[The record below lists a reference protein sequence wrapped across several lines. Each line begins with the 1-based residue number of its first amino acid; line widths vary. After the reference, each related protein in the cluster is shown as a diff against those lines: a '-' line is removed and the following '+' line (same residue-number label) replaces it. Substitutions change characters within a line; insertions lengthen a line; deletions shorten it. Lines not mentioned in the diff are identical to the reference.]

1 MKRSTLLR
9 TCMFPNGLPP
19 SSAVLRCTSAP
30 RTRCHPPLEGGSVW
44 LGRFVRCN
52 SVALVKRQRTEF
64 AARGHSMLVKFALA
78 VAATLLAGSMSLAA
92 AQESYPSKPIR
103 LIAPEVPGS
112 ATDILARII
121 AAKLTDALGQPVT
134 VSNNFGEAGLI
145 EGIKALPDGTTLVY
159 GSAGTL
165 ALLPHIK
172 KVSFDPLRDLAPV
185 ARFVI
190 SPTLLAVHP
199 ALPVASVMDLV
210 ALMKANPNQLR
221 MATAGFGTAG
231 HFAGVMFAAMAGVSP
246 AIVHYA
252 GGGPAIA
259 AVVDNDA
266 KWTFAPIAGRLP
278 HVRTGKLKAIAT
290 GGSSRLAVL
299 PDVPTVAEAGIT
311 GYHSVG
317 WGGIIARD
325 AG

>member
-1 MKRSTLLR
+1 MRHAWMT
-9 TCMFPNGLPP
+9 
-19 SSAVLRCTSAP
+19 AI
-30 RTRCHPPLEGGSVW
+30 
-44 LGRFVRCN
+44 
-52 SVALVKRQRTEF
+52 
-64 AARGHSMLVKFALA
+64 
-78 VAATLLAGSMSLAA
+78 VAAVLAGSASLAP
-92 AQESYPSKPIR
+92 AQQVASYPSKPIR

-112 ATDILARII
+112 ATDILARIM
-121 AAKLTDALGQPVT
+121 AARLGEALGQPVM
-134 VSNNFGEAGLI
+134 VSNIFGEAGLA
-145 EGIKALPDGTTLVY
+145 EGIKAPADGYTLVY

-172 KVSFDPLRDLAPV
+172 KVSFDPHNDLAPV

-317 WGGIIARD
+317 WGGIFVPIGTPQPIIDEVNATIVAALAAPEVKEQFARQGTEAATGTPAELARLLRED
-325 AG
+325 YDRLGRVARAIGIRAE